1 MKWLGLLHYECLTDL
16 ELSEL
21 GSEGVE
27 QVLDIGVF
35 QVVEKEG
42 KLRDFHFVRESGF
55 VISNQVE

>member
-35 QVVEKEG
+35 
-42 KLRDFHFVRESGF
+42 
-55 VISNQVE
+55 